1 MILGNLMVRLLQSA
15 RLGSILVGFVAVI
28 AVVVGLQSVLVSRS
42 VEQIRVGGPKFDAVI
57 LSKDMVADILPP
69 PLYVIES
76 YLVLTKAMEEG
87 RAGVPEARTEI
98 ARLKAEA
105 EARNVF
111 WRSAAIPD
119 ALRAQLVESTG
130 RPARALFEEAETRLL
145 PALAE
150 GNATAAVASYA
161 RVSELYRTHRA
172 EVEKTVKAAEAFGAR
187 VVADAEA
194 NNRSTATTLIVLGLG
209 VALAVALGVW
219 LIAIGVGRPIA
230 AVTKALGEI
239 AEGNAAATVPTIDGG
254 SEVAALTRAAV
265 RLRASVAAA
274 HRQAQMIEQL
284 PQPVLLADA
293 TGRTITFAN
302 AAALDLM
309 RRLGGALPFAPEA
322 AVGNAVAPLLGDG
335 AAGFGALLADAKALP
350 AHATVSVGTDAL
362 TFNASAVRD
371 ADGTVAGILLAATLV
386 TDRVRVVTSFERDI
400 TAVVDALAGAA
411 EAMAH
416 RASDMSRMAQDA
428 QGVAAIVAGASTET
442 SANVGTIAAATEEL
456 SASLQEVMA
465 QAERANR
472 SATEVS
478 ALARDTDGT
487 VQNLRTVGGTIRS
500 VVDLISGIAARTNLL
515 ALNATIEAA
524 RAGDAGRGFAVVA
537 TEVKSLAQQTASATD
552 EIRSQVDAMADA
564 VEQSVVAIARI
575 TGSIG
580 GIQDSVAAMSDAV
593 NQQTEATAEIS
604 RSIQEAANGT
614 AEVDRGIVS
623 LSGSMEQSGM
633 TAQEVSEKAADV
645 ADQTRS
651 LKRAA
656 DDLLTTIRAA

>member
-1 MILGNLMVRLLQSA
+1 MVRLLQSA
-15 RLGSILVGFVAVI
+15 RLGSILVGFAAVI
-28 AVVVGLQSVLVSRS
+28 AAVVGLQYMLVSRS
-42 VEQIRVGGPKFDAVI
+42 VEQIRVGGPQFDAVV
-57 LSKDMVADILPP
+57 LSKDMIADILPP
-69 PLYVIES
+69 PLYVIET

-87 RAGVPEARTEI
+87 RAGVPTARREI
-98 ARLKAEA
+98 ERLKAEA

-111 WRSAAIPD
+111 WRSATIPE
-119 ALRAQLVESTG
+119 ALRVQLVDSTA
-130 RPARALFEEAETRLL
+130 RPARAIFEEAEARLL
-145 PALAE
+145 PALAD
-150 GNATAAVASYA
+150 GNVTAAVAAYA
-161 RVSELYRTHRA
+161 RITDLYRTHRA
-172 EVEKTVKAAEAFGAR
+172 EVETTVKAAEAFGQS
-187 VVADAEA
+187 VVAAAEA
-194 NNRSTATTLIVLGLG
+194 TNRSAATTLIVLGAG
-209 VALAVALGVW
+209 VAVAVFAGIW
-219 LIAIGVGRPIA
+219 LIAVGVGRPIA

-239 AEGNAAATVPTIDGG
+239 ADGNAAATVPTIDGH

-265 RLRASVAAA
+265 RLRASVADA
-274 HRQAQMIEQL
+274 HRQAQMIEQM
-284 PQPVLLADA
+284 PQPVILADA
-293 TGRTITFAN
+293 AGRTITFAN
-302 AAALDLM
+302 AAARDLAK
-309 RRLGGALPFAPEA
+309 RLGGTLPFAAEA
-322 AVGNAVAPLLGDG
+322 MVGQPIAPLLGDG
-335 AAGFGALLADAKALP
+335 ATAFGAILADARALP
-350 AHATVSVGTDAL
+350 AHATVSVGTEAL

-371 ADGTVAGILLAATLV
+371 VDGTVSGILLAGTLV
-386 TDRVRVVTSFERDI
+386 TDRVRVVTSFERDV

-478 ALARDTDGT
+478 ALAKDTDGA

-537 TEVKSLAQQTASATD
+537 TEVKSLAQQTAQATD

-593 NQQTEATAEIS
+593 NQQTDATAEIS